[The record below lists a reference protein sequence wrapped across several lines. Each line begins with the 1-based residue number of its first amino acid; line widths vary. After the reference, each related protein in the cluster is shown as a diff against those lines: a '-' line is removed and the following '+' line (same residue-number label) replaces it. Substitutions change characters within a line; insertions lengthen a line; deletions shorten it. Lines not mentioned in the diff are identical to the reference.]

1 MTRRSASFL
10 GVTISKM
17 DLPMNDIAM
26 TALFLV
32 AFLKS
37 DMSCLYGPRLNPEKY
52 LVSKAG
58 GNLLGVDRDAYPAFP
73 RSFLAFKSFESC
85 ASRSSFRDSLVGPL
99 AISAQDRFPDGAGA
113 VLLVPWGSPEDRAEA
128 TLR

>member
-1 MTRRSASFL
+1 MSRRVASFL

-17 DLPMNDIAM
+17 DLPMNDIAL

-52 LVSKAG
+52 LASIAG
-58 GNLLGVDRDAYPAFP
+58 GDLLGVDREAYPACLSEASTCMLPGAHSEMVWCDLLRFQP
-73 RSFLAFKSFESC
+73 RTD
-85 ASRSSFRDSLVGPL
+85 SRVRDK
-99 AISAQDRFPDGAGA
+99 
-113 VLLVPWGSPEDRAEA
+113 
-128 TLR
+128 TL

>member
-17 DLPMNDIAM
+17 DLPMIDIAM

-52 LVSKAG
+52 LASIAG
-58 GNLLGVDRDAYPAFP
+58 KELLGVDRDVYPASR
-73 RSFLAFKSFESC
+73 RSVLAFKSFDFY
-85 ASRSSFRDSLVGPL
+85 ASGSSFRDGSSRSI
-99 AISAQDRFPDGAGA
+99 AMSAQDRLPDGARA
-113 VLLVPWGSPEDRAEA
+113 VFLVLWGSPKGRAEA
-128 TLR
+128 RLR